1 MQPTVPS
8 PATVRASLTMARI
21 KRDNDRRSALR
32 RAGVSGA
39 LTRAELAALPILRD
53 NAPHARRVR

>member
-1 MQPTVPS
+1 MSTVPS
-8 PATVRASLTMARI
+8 PVTVRAAVTMARI

-39 LTRAELAALPILRD
+39 LTRAELAALPVVRD
-53 NAPHARRVR
+53 TAPHARRVR